1 MTSNQH
7 EDNVRSMDLATSL
20 PDSKREQ
27 EDITYRRK
35 SLYVNEAPSAK
46 WGLAFSG
53 GGIRSATF
61 NLGVLQAL
69 AQAKFDIPNEVDYQ
83 PKLGNPLLARFDF
96 LSTVSGGGY
105 VGSFY
110 SALFRTRVG
119 ESVTPAQ
126 KATLAYQ
133 ALQIDPPSRMGNT
146 NSPQDD
152 VSRPVRWLR
161 ENGRYLA
168 PNNSGDLF
176 TDIAIALRNL
186 CAIHYVIGISLLT
199 VFLLMFAFRY
209 GITTHADMFGVIG
222 EIGVKL
228 EKFAQPATTI
238 EHGVIWTSPWFG
250 MAGIWIAWVLV
261 PLGVAYWFDQD
272 KPRIGWVTDAFIVA
286 MLLLVS
292 ALLLL
297 HKLAPDLQPALTAPR
312 ENGIQFA
319 LLLFSV
325 ILLMANIYFVL
336 TKLIHGAETAIFRP
350 KITRY
355 MSKALLATLILVGVG
370 AIETAGQ
377 TLYLWLMTSKY
388 APVTV
393 FSITA
398 TIASLVA
405 GIRQLAPKLSTPSKG
420 GLMSKLPLNAILA
433 MVGIPLFI
441 LLLVVWHTLATAI
454 FFHGTIPEIAANGL
468 RIASAASGVPD
479 GFHKFVIGFAVL
491 ATIAAGYFLGF
502 INLSGLQPMYGARL
516 TRAYLG
522 ASNNQR
528 FAGKRYQVTEP
539 HARDDFTF
547 YEYHKQNSHLGP
559 VHIIN
564 VTINATTG
572 RGDQLTRRD
581 RQGMP
586 MAITPAGFSV
596 NGVPH
601 SGDGAA
607 EMSIG
612 RWVGISGAAFTTG
625 LGRGTGI
632 GPALVFGLTNI
643 RLGWWWDSGTPNRY
657 GIPTPWRNQSYLV
670 REFRAQFV
678 GTDEKHW
685 YLSDGGHY
693 ENTAVLE
700 LLRRRT
706 EFIVCG
712 DCGADPDYEFDD
724 LANLMR
730 IARIDLGADFTLIP
744 PQGCPIFANRV
755 AALAS
760 YFADDESELSLK
772 PQGKDNKCLLLYR
785 VSYRESADISY
796 VLVLKPRLIQDA
808 PLDLFE
814 YQSKNPSFPQQTTFD
829 QFFDEAQWESYRK
842 LGVLIASRVFA

>member
-1 MTSNQH
+1 MTSNAH
-7 EDNVRSMDLATSL
+7 KDNVENVDSM
-20 PDSKREQ
+20 PEQ
-27 EDITYRRK
+27 EQIAYRHR
-35 SLYVNEAPSAK
+35 SLYADPTQAPKAR

-69 AQAKFDIPNEVDYQ
+69 AKAKFAVPNEADYI
-83 PKLGNPLLARFDF
+83 PKSGNPLLARFDF

-110 SALFRTRVG
+110 SALFRTRGG
-119 ESVTPAQ
+119 ENSTPAL
-126 KATLAYQ
+126 KADLAYK
-133 ALQIDPPSRMGNT
+133 ALQIDPPSRMGNQ
-146 NSPQDD
+146 NSPQDE

-186 CAIHYVIGISLLT
+186 CAIHYVIGIFLLT
-199 VFLLMFAFRY
+199 LFLLMFEFRY
-209 GITTHADMFGVIG
+209 LATTYADTLGIVGKIG
-222 EIGVKL
+222 IAL
-228 EKFAQPATTI
+228 EKLAQPAAI
-238 EHGVIWTSPWFG
+238 EHGTIWMSPWFG
-250 MAGIWIAWVLV
+250 MAGIWIVLVLV

-272 KPRIGWVTDAFIVA
+272 TPLTGWVTTAFIVA
-286 MLLLVS
+286 MLLLISVLV
-292 ALLLL
+292 LLRW
-297 HKLAPDLQPALTAPR
+297 LAPDLLATLTAPL
-312 ENGIQFA
+312 ENGIHFA
-319 LLLFSV
+319 LLLFSA
-325 ILLMANIYFVL
+325 ILLMANIYFVV
-336 TKLIHGAETAIFRP
+336 TKIIHGPETVIFRP

-355 MSKALLATLILVGVG
+355 MSTALMVTLILVGIG
-370 AIETAGQ
+370 AIEAAGQ
-377 TLYLWLMTSKY
+377 TLYLWSMTSES

-393 FSITA
+393 FSIAAALTG
-398 TIASLVA
+398 LVA
-405 GIRQLAPKLSTPSKG
+405 GIRKLAPKLSTPSKG
-420 GLMSKLPLNAILA
+420 GLISKLPLNAILA
-433 MVGIPLFI
+433 MIGIPLLI

-468 RIASAASGVPD
+468 RIASAVSDVPAR
-479 GFHKFVIGFAVL
+479 FHQYVIGFAVF
-491 ATIAAGYFLGF
+491 ATIAAGMFLGF

-528 FAGKRYQVTEP
+528 FAGKHFQVTEP
-539 HARDDFTF
+539 HARDDFSF
-547 YEYHKQNSHLGP
+547 DEYHKQNSHLGP

-572 RGDQLTRRD
+572 LDDQLTRRD
-581 RQGMP
+581 RQGIP

-601 SGDGAA
+601 IGDKAA
-607 EMSIG
+607 PMSIG

-625 LGRGTGI
+625 LGRGTGL

-643 RLGWWWDSGTPNRY
+643 RLGWWWNSGAPNPA
-657 GIPTPWRNQSYLV
+657 GSIPTLWRNQSYLA
-670 REFRAQFV
+670 RELRAQFV
-678 GTDEKHW
+678 GTDQKHW

-700 LLRRRT
+700 LLRRRV

-724 LANLMR
+724 LANLLR

-744 PQGCPIFANRV
+744 PQGCPMFADRV

-760 YFADDESELSLK
+760 YFADDESELSAK

-785 VSYRESADISY
+785 VNYRDSAAISY

-842 LGVLIASRVFA
+842 LGVLIASRVFS

>member
-1 MTSNQH
+1 M
-7 EDNVRSMDLATSL
+7 L
-20 PDSKREQ
+20 
-27 EDITYRRK
+27 
-35 SLYVNEAPSAK
+35 
-46 WGLAFSG
+46 
-53 GGIRSATF
+53 
-61 NLGVLQAL
+61 
-69 AQAKFDIPNEVDYQ
+69 
-83 PKLGNPLLARFDF
+83 
-96 LSTVSGGGY
+96 
-105 VGSFY
+105 
-110 SALFRTRVG
+110 RTRAG
-119 ESVTPAQ
+119 ETSKPIKKTEA
-126 KATLAYQ
+126 AYQ

-146 NSPQDD
+146 NSPQDEI
-152 VSRPVRWLR
+152 SRPVRWLR

-186 CAIHYVIGISLLT
+186 SAIHYVIGISLLT

-209 GITTHADMFGVIG
+209 GITTYADSFGIIG
-222 EIGVKL
+222 EIGVAL
-228 EKFAQPATTI
+228 EKIAQPATAI
-238 EHGVIWTSPWFG
+238 EHGTLWTSPWFG
-250 MAGIWIAWVLV
+250 MAGIWIALVLV

-272 KPRIGWVTDAFIVA
+272 KPRFGWVTDAFICA
-286 MLLLVS
+286 MLLLLS
-292 ALLLL
+292 AFALLFWLS
-297 HKLAPDLQPALTAPR
+297 PDWQAALTAPN
-312 ENGIQFA
+312 ENGIDFA
-319 LLLFSV
+319 LLLFCA
-325 ILLMANIYFVL
+325 ILLMANLYFIL
-336 TKLIHGAETAIFRP
+336 TKLIHGPATAIFRA

-398 TIASLVA
+398 AIASLVT

-420 GLMSKLPLNAILA
+420 GLISKLPLNAILA
-433 MVGIPLFI
+433 MIGIPLFI

-454 FFHGTIPEIAANGL
+454 FFHGTIPNVCPDCLMIAQAL
-468 RIASAASGVPD
+468 DGVPD
-479 GFHKFVIGFAVL
+479 RFHAFVIGFAVL
-491 ATIAAGYFLGF
+491 ATIAAGIFLGF

-528 FAGKRYQVTEP
+528 FAGKHFQVTEP

-547 YEYHKQNSHLGP
+547 DEYYKPNSHLGP

-586 MAITPAGFSV
+586 MAITPSGFSV

-601 SGDGAA
+601 RGDGAA

-643 RLGWWWDSGTPNRY
+643 RLGWWWNSGAANPN
-657 GIPTPWRNQSYLV
+657 GSIPTFWRNQSYLV

-700 LLRRRT
+700 LLRRRV

-744 PQGCPIFANRV
+744 PQGCPIFEDRV
-755 AALAS
+755 VALAS
-760 YFADDESELSLK
+760 YFADDESELSVK

-785 VSYRESADISY
+785 INYRDGTDISY
-796 VLVLKPRLIQDA
+796 LLVLKPRLIQDA

-814 YQSKNPSFPQQTTFD
+814 YQSKDPSFPQQTTFD